1 MECISDKCRMS
12 IYLYSLVR
20 GVSMTLERLIL
31 AKPRGFCAG
40 VDRAIEIV
48 EKALE
53 LFGRPVYVRK
63 EIVHNRY
70 VVEGLREKGA
80 IFVDSI
86 DEIPPGATTIF
97 SAHGV
102 SPQVWAEAKEKKLQI
117 IDATCPLVTKVHFEV
132 KRFVKE
138 GYHIILIGHEDH
150 DEIIGTRGEAP
161 DHIQVISN
169 VNDVESCDVPD
180 PEKVVCL
187 TQTTLSVDDA
197 AEIIKALLKKFP
209 KLVLPHKDDICYAT
223 QNRQVA
229 VKDLANMAELI
240 LVIGSPNSSNS
251 ARLREVAA
259 AAGAKKALL
268 VNRVV
273 EIDPAWFENVTSVG
287 ITAGASTPEFLVQEV
302 LSYCKSLGDMAVK
315 EIDGVEE
322 DVKFVLP
329 QELVRFSKVLTSRG

>member
-1 MECISDKCRMS
+1 
-12 IYLYSLVR
+12 
-20 GVSMTLERLIL
+20 MTLERLIL